1 MGKYKWAKEFA
12 PNEPVRACQVLETH
26 RVSLR
31 ANYSAPDG
39 GGRITVSR
47 GEGGGQRLTVGW
59 DHSLE
64 TGENYAR
71 AFNEF
76 ITRMNW
82 GGSWVIGS
90 GARGYVAVCVDPQWG
105 ADNV

>member
-1 MGKYKWAKEFA
+1 MSRYKWAKEFA
-12 PNEPVRACQVLETH
+12 PSESVRACQVLQTH

-31 ANYSAPDG
+31 ANYSAPNG

-59 DHSLE
+59 DHSLDI
-64 TGENYAR
+64 GENYAR
-71 AFNEF
+71 AFSEF
-76 ITRMNW
+76 INRMNW
-82 GGSWVIGS
+82 GGSWVIGN

-105 ADNV
+105 AANV

>member
-1 MGKYKWAKEFA
+1 MANYKWASEFA
-12 PNEPVRACQVLETH
+12 PSEPIRGNRVIESG

-59 DHSLE
+59 DHSLN

-71 AFNEF
+71 AFNLF
-76 ITRMNW
+76 LDRMNW
-82 GGSWVIGS
+82 GGLWAIGS
-90 GARGYVAVCVDPQWG
+90 AARGYVAVCVNSEYG
-105 ADNV
+105 RGE

>member
-1 MGKYKWAKEFA
+1 MSKYKWAREFA

-31 ANYSAPDG
+31 ANYSAPSG

-59 DHSLE
+59 DHSLN

>member
-1 MGKYKWAKEFA
+1 MTKYKWGTEFA
-12 PNEPVRACQVLETH
+12 PGEPIKVCRVLETH

-31 ANYSAPDG
+31 ANYSAPNG

-47 GEGGGQRLTVGW
+47 TEGGGQRLTVGW
-59 DHSLE
+59 DHGID
-64 TGENYAR
+64 TGKNYAA

-76 ITRMNW
+76 IRRMNW

-90 GARGYVAVCVDPQWG
+90 TKTGYVAVC
-105 ADNV
+105 DNPEWAGER